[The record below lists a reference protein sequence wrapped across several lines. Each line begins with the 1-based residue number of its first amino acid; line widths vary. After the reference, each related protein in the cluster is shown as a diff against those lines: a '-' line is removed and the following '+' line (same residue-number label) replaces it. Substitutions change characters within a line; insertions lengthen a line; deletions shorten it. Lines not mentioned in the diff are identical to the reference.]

1 MLNER
6 RRENL
11 KRALNPR
18 TVCYIGGAFLENTI
32 QYNRRL
38 GFDGE
43 VWVVNPKYDTIGGA
57 KCYPTV
63 DDLPGA
69 PDATFIAVNRE
80 MTNQVVKSL
89 AARGAGG
96 AICYAAGYSEVGGV
110 GPALEDE
117 LRANA
122 GDMALVGPNC
132 YGINNFLH
140 GVPLLAIASS
150 GERVERGCAFIAQS
164 GNLCINVSN
173 NQRSAELAYVISCGN
188 QAVLDIADFVDV
200 LIDNPAITCFALFV
214 EAIPDVAHF
223 SRVALRAL
231 KAGKPIIAIKS
242 GVSELGKKMAL
253 SHTASLAGD
262 DSLYQALFVR
272 LGIIR
277 VSTPVE
283 LLETAK
289 YITVTGVPK
298 GRRLAV
304 FTCSGGDSETV
315 ADLGDPLGVIL
326 PQPNAQQFKELRAVM
341 PEFANVTNPFD
352 YNTNFWGNYDVLVKL
367 FHVLLRENVDAG
379 LLIVDSPSEIRSE
392 HKHETDAV
400 VHATRDAGRKAGVPV
415 AYCSVMPEASNS
427 EMRKWSHE
435 DGIAALQGI
444 REGVGAVARTMA
456 FGERRQTLLAR
467 AELDSHALPD
477 VAPLAGEARALD
489 EWQGK
494 QALAACGL
502 TVPAGRTAT
511 IDGAAAAAEA
521 IGFPVAVKLLSDTI
535 LHKTDVGGVA
545 LNLTTPELVAAAAR
559 DMADR
564 LGVTQVLVEP
574 MAPKPVAEMI
584 IGITRSEEFGPVL
597 VIGAGGVLVELYKDA
612 ASLLLPAHEDDIR
625 AAIDSLK
632 IARLLD
638 GFRGGPRG
646 DREALVQAVKA
657 VAAYAE
663 ANRDT
668 LAELD
673 VNPLFVLPEG
683 QGAIAVD
690 ALIRKA

>member
-1 MLNER
+1 MLTER

-18 TVCYIGGAFLENTI
+18 TVCYVGGTFLENTI

-43 VWVVNPKYDTIGGA
+43 VWVVNPKHEEIGGA

-63 DDLPGA
+63 EDLPGA

-80 MTNQVVKSL
+80 TTNQVVKSL
-89 AARGAGG
+89 AERGAGG

-140 GVPLLAIASS
+140 GVPLLAIASM

-188 QAVLDIADFVDV
+188 QALVDIADYVDV
-200 LIDNPAITCFALFV
+200 LIDDPAITCFALFV
-214 EAIPDVAHF
+214 EAIPDVPHF

-231 KAGKPIIAIKS
+231 KAGKPIIALKS

-262 DSLYQALFVR
+262 DTLYQALFDR

-277 VSTPVE
+277 VTTPVE

-289 YITVTGVPK
+289 YITVTGVPE

-304 FTCSGGDSETV
+304 FTCSGGDSESV

-326 PQPNAQQFKELRAVM
+326 PQPNEQQFKELRAVM
-341 PEFANVTNPFD
+341 PEFANITNPFD
-352 YNTNFWGNYDVLVKL
+352 YNTKFWGNYEVLVEL
-367 FHVLLRENVDAG
+367 FHVLLRENVDGG
-379 LLIVDSPSEIRSE
+379 LLVVDTAPDE
-392 HKHETDAV
+392 HFHGHDTDAV
-400 VHATRDAGRKAGVPV
+400 IRAARDAGRKAGVPV
-415 AYCSVMPEASNS
+415 AFTSAMPENS
-427 EMRKWSHE
+427 TARVRKWAHA
-435 DGIAALQGI
+435 DGVAALQGI
-444 REGVGAVARTMA
+444 REGVGAVARVSA
-456 FGERRQTLLAR
+456 FGARRKTLLAR
-467 AELDSHALPD
+467 AGLDSHALPD
-477 VAPLAGEARALD
+477 IAPLTGEPRVLD

-494 QALAACGL
+494 QELAAYGVP
-502 TVPAGRTAT
+502 VPAGRTAT
-511 IDGAAAAAEA
+511 IAEAPLAAAEV
-521 IGFPVAVKLLSDTI
+521 GFPVAVKLLSDTI

-545 LNLTTPELVAAAAR
+545 LNLTTLDAVAAAAN
-559 DMADR
+559 DMAER
-564 LGVTQVLVEP
+564 LGVKTVLVEP

-584 IGITRSEEFGPVL
+584 VGITRSEEFGPVL
-597 VIGAGGVLVELYKDA
+597 VVGAGGVLVELYKDA
-612 ASLLLPAHEDDIR
+612 VSLLLPAHEDDIR
-625 AAIDSLK
+625 EAIDSLK

-638 GFRGGPRG
+638 GFRGGPAG
-646 DREALVQAVKA
+646 DRDALVAAIMA
-657 VAAYAE
+657 VAAYAQ
-663 ANRDT
+663 ANRDS

-673 VNPLFVLPEG
+673 VNPLFVLP
-683 QGAIAVD
+683 QGHGVVAVD
-690 ALIRKA
+690 ALIRKV